1 MSLYFFKK
9 KLKYKDLKFDIF
21 VTQKKI
27 ENMFGIGGGE
37 LIFIMFIVLM
47 LFGSD
52 KVPEIA
58 RTMGKAMAQLK
69 NATNDIK
76 SEIQKGAEANGFDQ
90 RALTDLT
97 GNITSEINKAKD
109 NLLGDTSNFTS
120 ISDTF
125 TSEIDKAKDN
135 LLGDTTTQVEKAKEE
150 IEDSIGP
157 IKRQM

>member
-1 MSLYFFKK
+1 
-9 KLKYKDLKFDIF
+9 
-21 VTQKKI
+21 
-27 ENMFGIGGGE
+27 MFGIGGGE
-37 LIFIMFIVLM
+37 LVFIMFIVLM

-76 SEIQKGAEANGFDQ
+76 SEIQKGAEENGFDQ
-90 RALTDLT
+90 KTLNDLT
-97 GNITSEINKAKD
+97 GGINSEINKAK
-109 NLLGDTSNFTS
+109 NSLLGDTTKTFSN

-125 TSEIDKAKDN
+125 TSEVNKTKDS
-135 LLGDTTTQVEKAKEE
+135 LLSGTTTPEGTSL
-150 IEDSIGP
+150 IDDLTGP

>member
-1 MSLYFFKK
+1 
-9 KLKYKDLKFDIF
+9 
-21 VTQKKI
+21 
-27 ENMFGIGGGE
+27 MFGIGGGE

-90 RALTDLT
+90 KSLDEMT
-97 GNITSEINKAKD
+97 GNITSEINNAKD
-109 NLLGDTSNFTS
+109 NLLG
-120 ISDTF
+120 
-125 TSEIDKAKDN
+125 E
-135 LLGDTTTQVEKAKEE
+135 TTTQIEKVKEG
-150 IEDSIGP
+150 IDDITGP
-157 IKRQM
+157 IKRQF

>member
-1 MSLYFFKK
+1 
-9 KLKYKDLKFDIF
+9 
-21 VTQKKI
+21 
-27 ENMFGIGGGE
+27 MFGIGGGE

-76 SEIQKGAEANGFDQ
+76 SEIQKGAEANGFDSQ
-90 RALTDLT
+90 TLTDFRGNITSHINKAKDDLLGDTSQFTDIT

-109 NLLGDTSNFTS
+109 NLLGDTSTH
-120 ISDTF
+120 IEATK
-125 TSEIDKAKDN
+125 EI
-135 LLGDTTTQVEKAKEE
+135 
-150 IEDSIGP
+150 IEDVAGP

>member
-1 MSLYFFKK
+1 
-9 KLKYKDLKFDIF
+9 
-21 VTQKKI
+21 
-27 ENMFGIGGGE
+27 MFGIGGGE

-90 RALTDLT
+90 KTLFDLQN
-97 GNITSEINKAKD
+97 NITSEVNKVKD
-109 NLLGDTSNFTS
+109 NLLGDTSRFTDITS
-120 ISDTF
+120 NIS
-125 TSEIDKAKDN
+125 SEINNAKDN
-135 LLGDTTTQVEKAKEE
+135 MLGEVNTSLEGTKEV
-150 IEDSIGP
+150 IEDVSGP

>member
-1 MSLYFFKK
+1 
-9 KLKYKDLKFDIF
+9 
-21 VTQKKI
+21 
-27 ENMFGIGGGE
+27 MFGIGGGE

-76 SEIQKGAEANGFDQ
+76 SEIQKGAEANGFD
-90 RALTDLT
+90 AKTLTDFRGNITSEINKAKENLLGDTSQFTDIT

-109 NLLGDTSNFTS
+109 GLL
-120 ISDTF
+120 
-125 TSEIDKAKDN
+125 A
-135 LLGDTTTQVEKAKEE
+135 DTTAPIETTKEV
-150 IEDSIGP
+150 IEDITGP